1 MPERRRRPSR
11 DRAEQ
16 IMILLLRIAEEVI
29 RIIDELRRIR

>member
-1 MPERRRRPSR
+1 MPERRRRPSK
-11 DRAEQ
+11 DYAER

>member
-1 MPERRRRPSR
+1 MPEYLRRPSKDHVER
-11 DRAEQ
+11 